1 VRKGACIARANRAS
15 HASARGLA
23 LFDRTA
29 HRRNSTS
36 MIAAQAH
43 TPSPDAAPAAVAT
56 RAVTKLS
63 ARRPRR
69 PRASPIEALWRAYER
84 APGDANRNRLV
95 EHYQPLVR
103 EIVRRCSARLPR
115 LIDRGDLD
123 TAANFGLIGAIAGF
137 DRARGVRFEVYCEHR
152 VRGAVLD
159 ELRNQDWLSRPVRG
173 RLEQLR
179 RVSEELRAR
188 LGREPSEAE
197 LAQELGPGQGLPAE
211 FGSPLVT
218 GRGAQG
224 EEAQSEL
231 EVLAD
236 PDSEAPRERLGSDDL
251 YRLVAQR
258 LTVQEYQ
265 IVYLRYWEDLPLR
278 EIGEVLHLSESRVC
292 KIHARLLE
300 RLKERL
306 AAAG

>member
-1 VRKGACIARANRAS
+1 
-15 HASARGLA
+15 
-23 LFDRTA
+23 
-29 HRRNSTS
+29 

-43 TPSPDAAPAAVAT
+43 TPSPEAGSAAAPT
-56 RAVTKLS
+56 S
-63 ARRPRR
+63 PARKPRR
-69 PRASPIEALWRAYER
+69 ARSSPIETLWRAYARKPCDE
-84 APGDANRNRLV
+84 NRNRLV
-95 EHYQPLVR
+95 EHYQPLVA
-103 EIVRRCSARLPR
+103 EIVRRFSARLPR

-137 DRARGVRFEVYCEHR
+137 DPARGVRFEIYCEHR

-159 ELRNQDWLSRPVRG
+159 ELRNQDWLSRPIRG

-188 LGREPSEAE
+188 LGREPAEAE
-197 LAQELGPGQGLPAE
+197 LAQALGPAEARRALAQGLRSDFAT
-211 FGSPLVT
+211 PLCT
-218 GRGAQG
+218 GRGSEGGDGGEAAMAQ
-224 EEAQSEL
+224 L
-231 EVLAD
+231 EVLPD
-236 PDSEAPRERLGSDDL
+236 PDSDAPRERLGSDDL

-258 LTVQEYQ
+258 LSVQEYQ

-300 RLKERL
+300 RLKERH